1 MSLNLISQCRLEVG
15 DTDTSL
21 PILSDIEYEYFL
33 NKHSGS
39 VRRAS
44 LDAAKTILFKLSMRV
59 RERVELFEIH
69 GSQAA
74 VNYIQALKLYIK
86 DPNLNPVLQGAAIYA
101 GGISVSDMEANDSNP
116 DNNIVTSPQTT
127 STSPPTNY
135 FTL

>member
-21 PILSDIEYEYFL
+21 PILNDVEYEYFL

-69 GSQAA
+69 GAQAA
-74 VNYIQALKLYIK
+74 SNYIQALKLYIK
-86 DPNLNPVLQGAAIYA
+86 DPNLNPVLQGVAVYA

-116 DNNIVTSPQTT
+116 DNNVVSSPEKLNTR
-127 STSPPTNY
+127 PPTNY

>member
-15 DTDTSL
+15 DNDVSF
-21 PILSDIEYEYFL
+21 PILSNEEYEYFL

-69 GSQAA
+69 GAQAA
-74 VNYIQALKLYIK
+74 TNYIQALKLYIK
-86 DPNLNPVLQGAAIYA
+86 DPNLNPIYTGVALYA
-101 GGISVSDMEANDSNP
+101 GGISISDMQSNDNTA
-116 DNNIVTSPQTT
+116 DNNVVMTPDGSREITSDK
-127 STSPPTNY
+127 Y
-135 FTL
+135 FSI